1 MSKIK
6 CDENCFECPY
16 PDVPAKCL
24 ARPIEPWEGE
34 CVRAALN
41 ERTPADRRKRKR
53 ESNRIWAQKRRAEK
67 RYAADQACIAEARK
81 KRGLLQNDLAERIG
95 INKVTLCTWEKG
107 VAHANW
113 DKLCAVLPELEEYRP
128 KGGNNGDRI

>member
-24 ARPIEPWEGE
+24 ARPIEPWESKLMN
-34 CVRAALN
+34 RAHRKIPQGRSEHEKDYNRRYMKAAWE
-41 ERTPADRRKRKR
+41 ERRFL
-53 ESNRIWAQKRRAEK
+53 AE
-67 RYAADQACIAEARK
+67 QACIAKIREAR
-81 KRGLLQNDLAERIG
+81 GMMQCELAAAIG
-95 INKVTLCTWEKG
+95 CKNQTLCSWEKG
-107 VAHANW
+107 ALHANW

-128 KGGNNGDRI
+128 KGGKK

>member
-24 ARPIEPWEGE
+24 ARPIEPWESELIMIAHGKGS
-34 CVRAALN
+34 
-41 ERTPADRRKRKR
+41 DRSDYFRNYMKTR
-53 ESNRIWAQKRRAEK
+53 QAEK
-67 RYAADQACIAEARK
+67 WYFEEQACISEVRKARGMK
-81 KRGLLQNDLAERIG
+81 QKELAAAVG
-95 INKVTLCTWEKG
+95 VKPSTLCNWEKG

-113 DKLCAVLPELEEYRP
+113 DKLCAVLPELEEHRP
-128 KGGNNGDRI
+128 KGADRTDG